1 MKKLF
6 SLTTLAAGILLFASC
21 SEISE
26 DERFTYVKPAQV
38 NRAVLIEDFTGQRCV
53 NCPNATDEID
63 ALQEQYG
70 DSAVIAVAI
79 HGGSFGFSGTNKLV
93 GLANDLTK
101 GYCTYWNVDA
111 YGQPI
116 GAINRGGLVKYDT
129 WASAVR
135 TALQQTAP
143 LNLSLYCNYNEVDN
157 TVDITTT
164 AYGTNGTI
172 TGKLQLWVVEDS
184 IVALQLLPDGSADYN
199 YVHNHVLRATI
210 NGEWGE
216 AITVTEGHTVTARH
230 ELKLESSWV
239 PKNLHIIAF
248 VYDDNGVQ
256 QVTKS
261 RIRSKFIE
269 WCGTPTH

>member
-6 SLTTLAAGILLFASC
+6 SLTALAAGILLFASC

-26 DERFTYVKPAQV
+26 EERFTYVKPAQV

-53 NCPNATDEID
+53 NCPNATDEIH

-70 DSAVIAVAI
+70 DSSVIAVAI
-79 HGGSFGFSGTNKLV
+79 HGGSFGFSGNKKLV

-116 GAINRGGLVKYDT
+116 GAVNRGGLVKYDT

-143 LNLSLYCNYNEVDN
+143 LDLSLDCAYNEIDGA
-157 TVDITTT
+157 VDITTT
-164 AYGTNGTI
+164 AYGTNGT
-172 TGKLQLWVVEDS
+172 TNGKLQLWVVEDS

-199 YVHNHVLRATI
+199 YVHNHVLRAAV
-210 NGEWGE
+210 NGEWGTD
-216 AITVTEGHTVTARH
+216 ITVTEAQTTTVRY
-230 ELKLESSWV
+230 ELKLESGWV
-239 PKNLHIIAF
+239 PKNLSIIAF

-261 RIRSKFIE
+261 PIFGKRRE
-269 WCGTPTH
+269 